1 MGFFM
6 GLQFKLRLYLCGA
19 KLQILKALDR
29 ASEIIKTGGLVA
41 FPTETVY
48 GLGANALD
56 AFAVAKIFE
65 AKERPSFDPLIVHI
79 SDLGQLKEIAD
90 ASDVRIQELVQRL
103 WPGPLTLI
111 LPKKDTVPDLVTSGL
126 PTVGVRMPNHPLALE
141 LIRKSGCPIAAP
153 SANKF
158 GHLSPTLAKH
168 VRQNLPQVEMVID
181 GGPTQFG
188 LESTIV
194 RLADDGFQILR
205 PGGITREEL
214 LEMLPESNVL
224 PAIGNPLAP
233 GMMHSHYSPR
243 KPLYI
248 MEPGKIPQGDISK
261 MGFIGFKQGST
272 LPFLCSRILAPN
284 GDLKK
289 YAAQIFEV
297 LHDMEG
303 QAEIEAIVAEGV
315 PEEGLGI
322 AIMDRLRKAAY
333 NYRSS

>member
-1 MGFFM
+1 M
-6 GLQFKLRLYLCGA
+6 
-19 KLQILKALDR
+19 
-29 ASEIIKTGGLVA
+29 A

-56 AFAVAKIFE
+56 AIAVAKIFE

-79 SDLGQLKEIAD
+79 ADMDQLNVVAD
-90 ASDVRIQELVQRL
+90 ASDTRIKALTNRF

-111 LPKKDTVPDLVTSGL
+111 LPKTDSIPDLVTSGL
-126 PTVGVRMPNHPLALE
+126 PTVGVRMPNHPLALA

-158 GHLSPTLAKH
+158 GHLSPTRAEH
-168 VRQNLPQVEMVID
+168 VLRNLPQVTLILD

-188 LESTIV
+188 LESTII

-214 LEMLPESNVL
+214 LDIMPESAEQ
-224 PAIGNPLAP
+224 PAIGNPMAP

-243 KPLYI
+243 KPLYLL
-248 MEPGKIPQGDISK
+248 EGGEIPQGDLSK
-261 MGFIGFKQGST
+261 IGYIGFQQGSN
-272 LPFLCSRILAPN
+272 LPFLKQRILSPN
-284 GDLKK
+284 GDLKM
-289 YAAQIFEV
+289 YAAKIFEV
-297 LHDMEG
+297 LHEMESS
-303 QAEIEAIVAEGV
+303 EEVSAIVAETV
-315 PEEGLGI
+315 PDSGLGI

-333 NYRSS
+333 NYRS